1 MDASSINSHPSLF
14 TARLAH
20 PGRPQGRA
28 RSTSETPPRIQGIPE
43 TLPAVAKTVKASAT
57 LHAAAPQHIGS
68 NGESQGGQTM
78 LEQLQAD
85 WGKADSPWDLTA
97 DGTVDIRDVLRLL
110 AKMGGGARDAVEVPE
125 QVGPNVT
132 PVPQDV
138 AEPGDEGAGGKTPIE
153 QLLADW
159 GKTDSAWD
167 LNGDGTV
174 NIRDFLQLLAQAAG
188 GADDAPPITT
198 DLQAKAET
206 ITEGIGDADEPA
218 DPKTPVEQLLADWGK
233 ADSAWDLNGDG
244 TVNIRDFL
252 QLLAQNGGG
261 TDEPADPKTSIEQLL
276 ADWGKA
282 DSAWDLNGDGT
293 VNIRDF
299 LQLLARTGGG
309 GADDAPPITTHLQEK
324 AETIPESLGDTG
336 EPADPKTPI
345 QQLLADWGKNDSR
358 WDING
363 DGTVNIRDFLQMLSK
378 MDKASRAEDAP
389 QERGPRV
396 GHMARRARAAYS
408 PTTAQDIALIRRGL
422 SLNAVG

>member
-1 MDASSINSHPSLF
+1 MDTSSINSHPSLV

-20 PGRPQGRA
+20 TGRLPGQA
-28 RSTSETPPRIQGIPE
+28 RSASRASARIQGIPE
-43 TLPAVAKTVKASAT
+43 KLPAVAKTVKAPAT
-57 LHAAAPQHIGS
+57 LHAAAPQHIGRT
-68 NGESQGGQTM
+68 GDAQGGQSM
-78 LEQLQAD
+78 LEQLKAD
-85 WGKADSPWDLTA
+85 WGKADSPWDLNA

-110 AKMGGGARDAVEVPE
+110 AKIGGGARDAVEVPD
-125 QVGPNVT
+125 QVGPNVKR
-132 PVPQDV
+132 VPQDV
-138 AEPGDEGAGGKTPIE
+138 AEPGDEGKTPIE

-188 GADDAPPITT
+188 GADEPPPITT
-198 DLQAKAET
+198 HLQEKAET
-206 ITEGIGDADEPA
+206 ITESLGDADEPA
-218 DPKTPVEQLLADWGK
+218 DPKTPIEQLLADWGK

-261 TDEPADPKTSIEQLL
+261 EPPDPKTPIEQLL
-276 ADWGKA
+276 ADWGKT

-309 GADDAPPITTHLQEK
+309 ADEAPPIAPHLQDK
-324 AETIPESLGDTG
+324 AEAIPESLGDTG
-336 EPADPKTPI
+336 EPAPKTRI
-345 QQLLADWGKNDSR
+345 EQLLADWGSNDSR
-358 WDING
+358 WDVNG

-378 MDKASRAEDAP
+378 MDKASRAEEAP
-389 QERGPRV
+389 QERAPRV
-396 GHMARRARAAYS
+396 GHVERRAQAAYS
-408 PTTAQDIALIRRGL
+408 PTTAQDLALIRRGL